1 MYSVKL
7 LTLYWTTHWIVSLST
22 WHPSSPAIYEQA
34 KLPHEWERSEVSV
47 TIGGELT
54 GSFVIECTIPFQHQE
69 TPSRSKQLDL
79 CIKNYMRISNIH
91 KTKHIFNCSIARGKL
106 WSINIFVIAV
116 CLKYLALNID
126 RWLKVYSKV
135 VMYQE

>member
-1 MYSVKL
+1 
-7 LTLYWTTHWIVSLST
+7 
-22 WHPSSPAIYEQA
+22 
-34 KLPHEWERSEVSV
+34 
-47 TIGGELT
+47 
-54 GSFVIECTIPFQHQE
+54 
-69 TPSRSKQLDL
+69 
-79 CIKNYMRISNIH
+79 MRISNIP

-135 VMYQE
+135 VMYERIRDQY